1 MPQRTKNHIIE
12 DESRLA
18 FYKSLPKHWVYRDKD
33 KDYGV
38 DCEVEIFVEWG
49 NASGLIFWV
58 QLKAT
63 ESQSSHVI
71 ENMSFKPEKIYQYH
85 SYSIPV
91 MIVRYSKFQDRLYF
105 RWAADYTN
113 QKKTQNK
120 IKVCFDNSQVLEKN
134 FEQKI
139 ISYLQR
145 SKTVS
150 SRNITFPINTVV
162 LKHNGTNNVS
172 SITIEYIN
180 RIIYRNPKYFKLVRK
195 EDQSILQI
203 KVKEEIMYYTLT
215 DKNFSSSSYES
226 KSLTNERF
234 DFFNEVILSSIS
246 ILFYTNENE
255 NLANEIFFENNLLQ
269 TIKDNNDYLIHF
281 LPYLLSG
288 NSYKEVLNNLD
299 NMFDEKSD
307 NMIQIISL
315 IVQMSTSIGDAVR
328 REVFEDFL
336 HKQFQYSMLKGDNL
350 SLSSAVYNLGNHYK
364 SQGTYYKA
372 LFYYLKAKRFNPSYL
387 LQNYYY
393 FELADI
399 FFSLQK
405 YSLAV
410 KCYSKSIELNSDNKY
425 VKAYLGDA
433 LMYDGKFEKA
443 VESIDEFL
451 NEQTQTE
458 IEKNEWFVKYF
469 CLKSLLLS
477 GYPTDQKR
485 NSFAAQKSSDVNKI
499 QEALDYDM
507 LCGNA
512 WRKNG
517 VLASKDPTRKIE
529 AFISFCMN
537 AILNTGDIIA
547 WVNAIVSGFSSDED
561 SNIIYQVIKVA
572 YYYNGQDL
580 INYLNEEFYINNPNL
595 IEPLLNIID
604 SLDLPEPKKE
614 FAVRIFEDD
623 INFLK
628 IDFI

>member
-18 FYKSLPKHWVYRDKD
+18 FYNSLPKHWVYRDKD

-38 DCEVEIFVEWG
+38 DCEVEIFDELG

-63 ESQSSHVI
+63 ESQSLKII
-71 ENMSFKPEKIYQYH
+71 ENMLFKPEKVYQYH

-91 MIVRYSKFQDRLYF
+91 MIVRYSKFQDKLYF
-105 RWAADYTN
+105 RWAIDYTN
-113 QKKTQNK
+113 QKKTLNK
-120 IKVCFDNSQVLEKN
+120 IKVGFDDSQVLEN
-134 FEQKI
+134 DFEQKI

-145 SKTVS
+145 YRTVS
-150 SRNITFPINTVV
+150 NSNITFPINTVV
-162 LKHNGTNNVS
+162 LRHNGNYKIPAV
-172 SITIEYIN
+172 TIEYIN
-180 RIIYRNPKYFKLVRK
+180 KIIYKNPKYFKLVRK
-195 EDQSILQI
+195 EDQSLLQI
-203 KVKEEIMYYTLT
+203 KVKEDIIYYTLT

-226 KSLTNERF
+226 KSLTNESF
-234 DFFNEVILSSIS
+234 NFFNEVILSSIS
-246 ILFYTNENE
+246 ILLYTCENE
-255 NLANEIFFENNLLQ
+255 NLGNEIFFENNLLQ

-288 NSYKEVLNNLD
+288 NFYQEVLNKLD
-299 NMFDEKSD
+299 NMFDENSD

-315 IVQMSTSIGDAVR
+315 VVQMSATNGDAVR
-328 REVFEDFL
+328 RKVFEDFL
-336 HKQFQYSMLKGDNL
+336 HKQFQYSMLRGEDL
-350 SLSSAVYNLGNHYK
+350 SLSAAAYNLGNHYK
-364 SQGTYYKA
+364 SQGKHSEA

-393 FELADI
+393 FELGGI

-405 YSLAV
+405 YSLAI

-425 VKAYLGDA
+425 VKAHLGDA

-443 VESIDEFL
+443 VESIDDFL
-451 NEQTQTE
+451 TEQSQTE
-458 IEKNEWFVKYF
+458 IEKNEWFLKYF

-477 GYPTDQKR
+477 GYPTEQKR
-485 NSFAAQKSSDVNKI
+485 NSFAAQKSLEIDKI

-507 LCGNA
+507 LYENA

-517 VLASKDPTRKIE
+517 VLASKDPTKKLE
-529 AFISFCMN
+529 TFISFCMN
-537 AILNTGDIIA
+537 SILNTGDIIA
-547 WVNAIVSGFSSDED
+547 WVNAIVSGFSTDED
-561 SNIIYQVIKVA
+561 SNIVYQVIKVA

-580 INYLNEEFYINNPNL
+580 INYLNEEFYINNSNL

-614 FAVRIFEDD
+614 FAVRIFGDEV
-623 INFLK
+623 NYLK
-628 IDFI
+628 IDLI